1 MKLSRIL
8 VSSMALMSL
17 SALATPAFAADVNSK
32 DSKADAT
39 FTENT
44 TDPEGDL
51 TLTHVSD
58 ISFGSKEI
66 SGSDITY
73 PVDTVTANAKVTD
86 NRGSNAGWTVKVAN
100 TEFATDAKDA
110 LTAATF
116 ELTNSSST
124 NDNGDKYIATPAKSV
139 KLDGSGN
146 AVDYSAAKANTG
158 MGVTESNFADGA
170 LTVPGTTKKV
180 KDTLYTSTLTW
191 TLTDDALGA

>member
-51 TLTHVSD
+51 TLTNVSD
-58 ISFGSKEI
+58 ISFGSKKI

-73 PVDTVTANAKVTD
+73 PVDAVKANAQVTD

-100 TEFATDAKDA
+100 TEFATDAKDV

-116 ELTNSSST
+116 ELTKGSST
-124 NDNGDKYIATPAKSV
+124 NDNGDKYIATPATSV

-146 AVDYSAAKANTG
+146 AVDYSGAKADTG
-158 MGVTESNFADGA
+158 MGVTDTNFDEGA

-191 TLTDDALGA
+191 TLTDDAFKG